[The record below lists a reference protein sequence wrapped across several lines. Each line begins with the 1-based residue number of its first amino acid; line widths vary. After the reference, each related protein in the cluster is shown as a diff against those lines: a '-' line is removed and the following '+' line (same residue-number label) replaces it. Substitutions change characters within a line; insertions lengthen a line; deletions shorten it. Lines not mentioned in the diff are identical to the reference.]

1 MNNMHILF
9 TQSKAA
15 TCCNHILT
23 LLMPA
28 WPVPTPITS
37 EIVFQTTHYI
47 NALGVDGV
55 DTSQSVKYKISNHF
69 LTFRST
75 NFVQLL
81 FRNSVSI
88 MQKAHIVSLKKTS
101 QLMCREEFVVH
112 TFVSTTPPTTITM
125 TQYVKLFLFILRI
138 T

>member
-1 MNNMHILF
+1 MNNMYVLV
-9 TQSKAA
+9 TQSKAP

-37 EIVFQTTHYI
+37 ETVFQTNHYI
-47 NALGVDGV
+47 NALGVVRV
-55 DTSQSVKYKISNHF
+55 DTSQSVKYKSSNHF

-81 FRNSVSI
+81 FRDSVSI

-101 QLMCREEFVVH
+101 QLMCREELVVH
-112 TFVSTTPPTTITM
+112 TFNSRTITM

-138 T
+138 A